1 MSFNSA
7 AVSES
12 ISKKNERLIQD
23 ANFLYEALQIEKSK
37 PTLRVAWRKL

>member
-1 MSFNSA
+1 MSFYSA

-23 ANFLYEALQIEKSK
+23 ANLLYEALQIEKKQTNS
-37 PTLRVAWRKL
+37 